1 MLRAAPA
8 LLLLLL
14 LLLPPP
20 LQAQPLQACR
30 LKGIERAVQCGQ
42 VEMPENPDTP
52 TGRRLTI
59 HFAVVP
65 ALAKNK
71 APDPLFVFAGGPGQ
85 AAMQVAGPLQP
96 VLAQINA
103 RRDIVYVDQRGTGR
117 SNALECGR
125 PRRTLPLAE
134 SVDPARAIVE
144 LASCVARL
152 PADPAQYAT
161 WIAVRD
167 IDAVRQALGA
177 AQINLWGGSYG
188 TRAALEYLRQ
198 FPQHVRSVVLD
209 GVAPAAMAL
218 PASFAVDSE
227 AALQNLVERCRSEP
241 ACSRLH
247 PTLAADIDALLKG
260 AAGGTRVT
268 VAHPVTGAPESLTID
283 RTALAGMLRSPL
295 YVPQLAAVLPHAL
308 ARAGRGD
315 WNPLLA
321 LHTALA
327 GGVQDNFAEVM
338 HFAVVCAED
347 LPRVGPAEMAASRAT
362 RFGTGFLDLYG
373 QACRKLPVRPVPP
386 AFYEPPTANVPVLIL
401 SGGADPVTPPRH
413 GEAIAR
419 ALPNVR
425 HFVAPHLGHGV
436 SGQGCAPELI
446 GRFVRAA
453 GFTDDKGKP
462 IEGSCLEKLP
472 AAPVFFAPATRPTE
486 GMQRP

>member
-117 SNALECGR
+117 SNALECDR

-198 FPQHVRSVVLD
+198 FPQHRPD
-209 GVAPAAMAL
+209 GARRHAP
-218 PASFAVDSE
+218 F
-227 AALQNLVERCRSEP
+227 AALR
-241 ACSRLH
+241 
-247 PTLAADIDALLKG
+247 
-260 AAGGTRVT
+260 
-268 VAHPVTGAPESLTID
+268 
-283 RTALAGMLRSPL
+283 
-295 YVPQLAAVLPHAL
+295 AAVGRRPA
-308 ARAGRGD
+308 ARAG
-315 WNPLLA
+315 
-321 LHTALA
+321 
-327 GGVQDNFAEVM
+327 
-338 HFAVVCAED
+338 
-347 LPRVGPAEMAASRAT
+347 
-362 RFGTGFLDLYG
+362 
-373 QACRKLPVRPVPP
+373 ACR
-386 AFYEPPTANVPVLIL
+386 
-401 SGGADPVTPPRH
+401 
-413 GEAIAR
+413 
-419 ALPNVR
+419 
-425 HFVAPHLGHGV
+425 
-436 SGQGCAPELI
+436 
-446 GRFVRAA
+446 A
-453 GFTDDKGKP
+453 G
-462 IEGSCLEKLP
+462 
-472 AAPVFFAPATRPTE
+472 
-486 GMQRP
+486 